1 MATKGKEGKAAP
13 KKEAP
18 KETKTE
24 APSTSAQTEKKKP
37 SPVASSP
44 SAPQGGPASTP
55 ESFLKKRK
63 TTEEVKARR
72 AAERENRAKSKVR
85 IRKEI
90 FKRAEK
96 YVKEYRTKEKS
107 EIRMRRQAK
116 NCGNLFLPSE
126 PRLAFVIRI
135 RGINN
140 VSPKV
145 KKILQLLR
153 LRQVHN
159 GVFVKLNKATRNML
173 LLVEPYITY
182 GTPNMKTIREVIY
195 KRGYGKVDKQRI
207 PLSNNTII
215 AKALG
220 QYNIICVEDLI
231 HEIATVG
238 PHFKEANNFLWPF
251 KLSAPLGGFTRFKKV
266 HFSEGGDHGNREEEI
281 NKLVRRMN

>member
-1 MATKGKEGKAAP
+1 MATKGTKAAP
-13 KKEAP
+13 KKETAP
-18 KETKTE
+18 KSESAPATKHVE
-24 APSTSAQTEKKKP
+24 EKK
-37 SPVASSP
+37 AA
-44 SAPQGGPASTP
+44 APQGDKNAPAATP

-63 TTEEVKARR
+63 TTEELRAKR
-72 AAERENRAKSKVR
+72 AADRENRIKNKSRV
-85 IRKEI
+85 RKEI
-90 FKRAEK
+90 FKRAER
-96 YVKEYRTKEKS
+96 YVKEYRTREKS

-116 NCGNLFLPSE
+116 NVGNLFLASE
-126 PRLAFVIRI
+126 PKLAFVIRI

-159 GVFVKLNKATRNML
+159 GVFVKLNKATKNML

-182 GTPNMKTIREVIY
+182 GTPNLKTIREVIY
-195 KRGYGKVDKQRI
+195 KRGFGKINKQRI
-207 PLSNNTII
+207 PLSTNDLI

-220 QYNIICVEDLI
+220 QYKIICIEDLI

-251 KLSAPLGGFTRFKKV
+251 KLSAPLGGFTRFKKI